1 MVTREYC
8 EKIICQQI
16 RYYRLYENFLERR
29 KLPKLTQEE
38 IEHVNRSISTKEPW
52 VSYRLSLKKKKKIP
66 TKESPEPKSFTGELY
81 QMFKEEL
88 TMFHK
93 LLKKKKKKEEGTIPK
108 SLDEARFAL
117 IWKTKASQEKNITKH
132 FLWLCIQ
139 KSSIKY

>member
-16 RYYRLYENFLERR
+16 RFYRLYENFLERR

-52 VSYRLSLKKKKKIP
+52 VSYRLSLKKKIP

-93 LLKKKKKKEEGTIPK
+93 LLKKKKKRREQFPNHWMRPGLPWYEKQRHHKKRILQNISYDYVFK
-108 SLDEARFAL
+108 SP
-117 IWKTKASQEKNITKH
+117 Q
-132 FLWLCIQ
+132 
-139 KSSIKY
+139 